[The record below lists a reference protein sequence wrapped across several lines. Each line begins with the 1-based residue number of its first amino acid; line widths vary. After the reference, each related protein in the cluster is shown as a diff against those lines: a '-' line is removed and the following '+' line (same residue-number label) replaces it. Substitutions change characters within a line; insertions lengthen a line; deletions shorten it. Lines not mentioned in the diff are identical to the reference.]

1 MSLKCLLGGLWA
13 RLGFS
18 ISKGMLVR
26 FLKKLGYTY
35 RRIRKRVKGKP
46 DPAVYEEK
54 LDQLTELV
62 RLEKKKFLKIYFAD
76 EAGFDQVPSVPYGW
90 QEKTVSLSYP
100 SSRGQ
105 RLNVFGIMSSD
116 NELYT
121 RTSTKSIDS
130 ALVIEAI
137 DTFANCLQRS
147 PISVILVD
155 NARIHTSEE
164 FKAKH
169 KEWRGKGVWIFYL
182 PTYSPHLN
190 RIETLW
196 RKIRYEWLLPAD
208 FASWGAL
215 KTKLEVILG
224 NFGNEY
230 AINFSDF

>member
-1 MSLKCLLGGLWA
+1 LSLKCLLNDLSA
-13 RLGFS
+13 RLGFA

-46 DPAVYEEK
+46 DPEVYEQK
-54 LDQLTELV
+54 LDQITDLIK
-62 RLEKKKFLKIYFAD
+62 LEKTEFLKIYYAD

-116 NELYT
+116 NELYSW
-121 RTSTKSIDS
+121 TSTKGIDS
-130 ALVIEAI
+130 DFVIKAV
-137 DTFANCLQRS
+137 DSFANCNKRS
-147 PISVILVD
+147 PISVIMVD
-155 NARIHTSEE
+155 NARIHTSSE
-164 FKAKH
+164 FKAKQEEW
-169 KEWRGKGVWIFYL
+169 KEQGVWVFYL

-196 RKIRYEWLLPAD
+196 RKIRYEWLLPID
-208 FASWGAL
+208 FESWGAL
-215 KTKLEVILG
+215 KVKLEAILSG
-224 NFGNEY
+224 FGGKY
-230 AINFSDF
+230 TINFADF